1 MTHVSAV
8 CRAVYYQL
16 RQLRPLTRLL
26 SSDAAKM
33 LVQAFISSR
42 LHYCNSLLYR
52 ISDSLYRRL
61 QAVQNATARLIIN
74 TRRCEHITPVLQ
86 QLHWLPVRQRV
97 QFKMSCLYTLLPAY
111 LAEDCHLVCHWTDIR
126 RACGSKPSHVLAITH
141 SLLLDLAYETV
152 CQPSYTGTVSRSTQN
167 ASVWSLT
174 AAALSDSFFVRCE
187 QICLP
192 YLLTYYYYTIQ
203 ILSLQY
209 VLNSWVS
216 V

>member
-1 MTHVSAV
+1 LVFSCIFSTVIN
-8 CRAVYYQL
+8 
-16 RQLRPLTRLL
+16 
-26 SSDAAKM
+26 AA
-33 LVQAFISSR
+33 AG
-42 LHYCNSLLYR
+42 
-52 ISDSLYRRL
+52 
-61 QAVQNATARLIIN
+61 LIIN

-141 SLLLDLAYETV
+141 SLLLDLADETV

-187 QICLP
+187 QICLLT
-192 YLLTYYYYTIQ
+192 YLLLLHNTDIITTVCTEFTGLGIGLTKSTIPT
-203 ILSLQY
+203 SNY
-209 VLNSWVS
+209 
-216 V
+216 

>member
-97 QFKMSCLYTLLPAY
+97 QFKIVVLVYNALHDRLPAY
-111 LAEDCHLVCHWTDIR
+111 LVEDCQLVSFTGRRQLRSSDIDK
-126 RACGSKPSHVLAITH
+126 CLA
-141 SLLLDLAYETV
+141 
-152 CQPSYTGTVSRSTQN
+152 Q
-167 ASVWSLT
+167 
-174 AAALSDSFFVRCE
+174 
-187 QICLP
+187 
-192 YLLTYYYYTIQ
+192 
-203 ILSLQY
+203 
-209 VLNSWVS
+209 
-216 V
+216 